1 LNNGATRRFCDLCAV
16 TDAKDIPT
24 LEPLT
29 QETRALTAEELT
41 NRNLQSEQ

>member
-1 LNNGATRRFCDLCAV
+1 VLPTARRFRDLRAV

-29 QETRALTAEELT
+29 QETRALTAEELV
-41 NRNLQSEQ
+41 RAGR